1 MLKLYVSTIEKF
13 QAFKDE
19 SGATAIEYG
28 LIAAGIA
35 VAIIVAVGLLG
46 DELALMF
53 NSISSEI

>member
-1 MLKLYVSTIEKF
+1 MLKLYVSTIAKF

-46 DELALMF
+46 DELAVLF

>member
-1 MLKLYVSTIEKF
+1 MLKLYVSTNEKF

-46 DELALMF
+46 DELAILF

>member
-1 MLKLYVSTIEKF
+1 MLKLYVSTVGKL

-46 DELALMF
+46 DELAVLF

>member
-35 VAIIVAVGLLG
+35 VAIIVAVQLLG
-46 DELALMF
+46 DELAILF